1 MLGMSTGKRPALL
14 GFSGLLAMIAL
25 PAAIAGAQQAI
36 VTGKVTAQVGGQ
48 PLSDA
53 RVYVVG
59 STLAATT
66 NAEGQYTLRGVPVG
80 SIEIRTI
87 RVGYHEQKKPLVV
100 AAGASTTLDFAM
112 QVAVVQLQ
120 EIVTTATGQQRRVEL
135 GNTIATLG
143 DVSKR
148 VEESP
153 ITTSRICSSPRRLA
167 LLLPGAMTG
176 TAGTVRI
183 RGVAPCR

>member
-14 GFSGLLAMIAL
+14 GFAGLLAMIAL
-25 PAAIAGAQQAI
+25 RPAIAGAQQAI

-59 STLAATT
+59 STLAAST

-80 SIEIRTI
+80 SIEIRMI
-87 RVGYHEQKKPLVV
+87 RVGYQEQKKPLVADGWSYDDARLHDGAGGRS
-100 AAGASTTLDFAM
+100 AAG
-112 QVAVVQLQ
+112 V
-120 EIVTTATGQQRRVEL
+120 VTTATGEQRRVEL
-135 GNTIATLG
+135 GNTIATFG
-143 DVSKR
+143 DVAKR

-153 ITTSRICSSPRRLA
+153 ITNIARPARRQ
-167 LLLPGAMTG
+167 GAG
-176 TAGTVRI
+176 RRRACPAR
-183 RGVAPCR
+183 